1 MDIDAIGYGN
11 PTIENLKGV
20 NTDSYLDSLFAELTQ
35 FTFPKNSSEATREE
49 LNQLV
54 RNVQATATDE
64 DARNLY
70 SAFDVYLDEY
80 YINFLSKFKIP
91 PEESGKVL
99 QSLHDDVKP
108 LILKLKYFFQR
119 PRPYQL
125 AYYYKLKLMPFTT
138 LGADSPSFPSGHAVY
153 SKVYSEVLG
162 NQYPEL
168 YDALYNI
175 HNQVCDSRLALGVH
189 FQSDVDVGIYVGERI
204 CQFKEFMIK
213 YQL

>member
-1 MDIDAIGYGN
+1 MDLDAIGYGN
-11 PTIENLKGV
+11 PTIENLKGI
-20 NTDSYLDSLFAELTQ
+20 NTESYLDSLFADLTQ

-108 LILKLKYFFQR
+108 LILKLK
-119 PRPYQL
+119 
-125 AYYYKLKLMPFTT
+125 LMPFTT

-168 YDALYNI
+168 YDALYHI

>member
-1 MDIDAIGYGN
+1 MDLDAIGYGN
-11 PTIENLKGV
+11 PTIENLKGI
-20 NTDSYLDSLFAELTQ
+20 NTESYLDSLFADLTQ

-168 YDALYNI
+168 YGALYHI

>member
-11 PTIENLKGV
+11 PTIENLRGV
-20 NTDSYLDSLFAELTQ
+20 NTESYLDSLFAELTQ

>member
-1 MDIDAIGYGN
+1 MDLDSIGYGN
-11 PTIENLKGV
+11 PTIENLKGI
-20 NTDSYLDSLFAELTQ
+20 NTETYLDALFSDLTQ

-64 DARNLY
+64 DARKLY
-70 SAFDVYLDEY
+70 SAFDVFLDEY
-80 YINFLSKFKIP
+80 YVNYLAKYKVP
-91 PEESGKVL
+91 KEETAKML
-99 QSLHDDVKP
+99 ESLHDDVKP

-138 LGADSPSFPSGHAVY
+138 LGSDSPSFPSGHAIY

-162 NQYPEL
+162 NHYPEI
-168 YDALYNI
+168 YDELQKI
-175 HNQVCDSRLALGVH
+175 HEQVCDSRLALGVH
-189 FQSDVDVGIYVGERI
+189 FQSDIDVGIYVGDRI